1 MKKGLKI
8 FFIAIVFM
16 PRPYAEIKIGCV
28 GDSLMADAQDS
39 THPEQ
44 FGWAETLSLFL
55 NSDIEVMN
63 FGVAGTSSKS
73 YINGGH
79 WDAAKS
85 QNCNYYF
92 IGFGHNDSK
101 ADNRFT
107 DPDSTYKSYLTQYIT
122 EARALGAI
130 PILITP
136 PARRVF
142 TSDVELKKKNEPY
155 ANAMIE
161 VAVALD
167 VAYIDMFNITANY
180 YEYWGESV
188 SDAYGDNAD
197 GTHFSYMGA
206 KWCSRWVT
214 SSLLWSEHT
223 DTNSLKAHIT
233 SEIPNQRI
241 DVPQSMEVSLQFSH
255 NLSGWSTWGNTFTHA
270 GGFIRLPIWAEHSSS
285 GFAKISYLSE

>member
-1 MKKGLKI
+1 
-8 FFIAIVFM
+8 
-16 PRPYAEIKIGCV
+16 
-28 GDSLMADAQDS
+28 
-39 THPEQ
+39 
-44 FGWAETLSLFL
+44 
-55 NSDIEVMN
+55 MN
-63 FGVAGTSSKS
+63 FGVAGTNSKS

-167 VAYIDMFNITANY
+167 VAYIDMFTITPNY

-188 SDAYGDNAD
+188 SDAYGDNGD
-197 GTHFSYMGA
+197 RTHFSYMGA

-255 NLSGWSTWGNTFTHA
+255 DLSGWSTWGNTFTHA